1 MDKSREL
8 LKDKTVDFTGD
19 DNVSAA
25 EGAVLAV
32 EDESEFIS
40 EDEHELLAGDNTM
53 VFQVESGLAGKRLD
67 VFLTGEVPE
76 MTRSHIQKLIDEG
89 RVTVNGMAAKANA
102 KLKPGDEV
110 VFVIPEPEELKVEGE
125 EIPLDILYE
134 DSDLI
139 VINKPRGMVVH
150 PAPGNTSGTLVN
162 ALLFHCKDLS
172 GINGVMR
179 PGIVHRLDKDTSGV
193 MMAAKN
199 DLAHLSLA
207 GQIKDREVTR
217 RYTAL
222 VHGNI
227 QEPGGVVEAPI
238 GRDPQDRKKMAVVLK
253 NSKPALTRYTVLERF
268 GDYTLVE
275 CKLET
280 GRTHQIR
287 VHLAYLG
294 HPVVGDPK
302 YGTRKAHFGLQGQ
315 ALHAGVLG
323 FRHPRTGDYL
333 EFSAPVPEPMAGI
346 IKKLQNQ
353 SAM

>member
-1 MDKSREL
+1 
-8 LKDKTVDFTGD
+8 
-19 DNVSAA
+19 
-25 EGAVLAV
+25 
-32 EDESEFIS
+32 
-40 EDEHELLAGDNTM
+40 M
-53 VFQVESGLAGKRLD
+53 VFQAEPGQAGKRLD

-89 RVTVNGMAAKANA
+89 RVTVNGTAAKANA

-125 EIPLDILYE
+125 DIPLDILYE

-268 GDYTLVE
+268 RDYTLVE

>member
-40 EDEHELLAGDNTM
+40 EDEHGLLAGDNTM
-53 VFQVESGLAGKRLD
+53 VFQAEPGQAGKRLD

-110 VFVIPEPEELKVEGE
+110 VFVIPQPEELKVEGE
-125 EIPLDILYE
+125 DIPLDILYE

-253 NSKPALTRYTVLERF
+253 NSKPALTRYTVLERY

-287 VHLAYLG
+287 VHLVYLG